1 MTRARGQGVLALVAL
16 VALASETA
24 DAGDAPATTESPW
37 LVGVY
42 ERDLAAI
49 DAAIAA
55 RVPPLRPPVPVTVTW
70 KPQRLASID
79 LGAPLVELAA
89 ADLDGDGRAELIA
102 LTTKDVVVLGAR
114 GKREIAVLGRAP
126 VPRGAAAIGPRAPV
140 GVIAIVRT
148 ASGAE
153 VVARVST
160 AGRGARYHW
169 SGTALTEVGAVA
181 GFPLCTG
188 AAELAA
194 GRDSFGDGPTRRYA
208 VRCTDELVDGDGRAM
223 IAEGVLGPNGGLDVA
238 LRTRCAAGDAGCP
251 PARTIGARGIG
262 VAFAIADVDRDG
274 RPEVIAAADGA
285 PGDPD
290 QVTVYPIP
298 ETGGTVGK
306 PLFRRKFTGGVA
318 AIAAADLD
326 GDGTVEVVAAV
337 RLVGAAR
344 IDLWFLA

>member
-1 MTRARGQGVLALVAL
+1 M
-16 VALASETA
+16 VALASATA
-24 DAGDAPATTESPW
+24 HAGEPPREAPW
-37 LVGVY
+37 LAGIY
-42 ERDLAAI
+42 ERSLAAI

-55 RVPPLRPPVPVTVTW
+55 RVPPLRPPVPVAVTW

-114 GKREIAVLGRAP
+114 GRREIAVLGRAA
-126 VPRGAAAIGPRAPV
+126 VPRGAAIGPRAPV
-140 GVIAIVRT
+140 GVIAIART
-148 ASGAE
+148 ATGAE

-169 SGTALTEVGAVA
+169 NGSALTEVGAVA

-188 AAELAA
+188 AAELAS
-194 GRDSFGDGPTRRYA
+194 GRDSFGDGATRRYA
-208 VRCTDELVDGDGRAM
+208 VRCTEELVDPEGRALV
-223 IAEGVLGPNGGLDVA
+223 AAAALGPGGGLEVE
-238 LRTRCAAGDAGCP
+238 LRARCAAGDGGCP
-251 PARTIGARGIG
+251 APRTIAARGIG

-274 RPEVIAAADGA
+274 RPELIAAADGA

-290 QVTVYPIP
+290 QVTVYPLA
-298 ETGGTVGK
+298 GGAVGK